1 MSFVVKE
8 VYLENFRTHDSLE
21 FKPNEKG
28 VTVIKGENGTG
39 KSSLIDA
46 IAWGIYGIKPNGV
59 TKNADLRRHH
69 MDLNTEKTLVRLVI
83 ELPDASEYEIER
95 RILGK
100 KGSTECDVW
109 KLVKKPN
116 GEVEKE
122 HVAGTSVT
130 HASEFIL
137 RVVGVNEK
145 GFLASMFVQQKQVDE
160 LLTASPKDR
169 SAVIE
174 KMTGITALTEAVA
187 DIRVDL
193 RDAKKTMELYGNDLQ
208 DFNFDEIK
216 EEIAEKTRQLE
227 VLDKDYADTVDI
239 GKSTKSELLKLQETH
254 KYQSEIMNRL
264 DKQNTVYTLVYNEYS
279 RLKESFASTK
289 AKLEEKTSSLSL
301 LEKSLGTSSA
311 QDILNEYNKKNKE
324 FNNLS
329 YSIQSVNKEV
339 DNLYTIVGKGISL
352 SVHLFE
358 QGLISTELT
367 GDLTASY
374 AVSAIRDLKE
384 CRINLVKKQEE
395 LSCNIENLN
404 SSIAQKKFMF
414 TSNRNAIDA
423 LSNEDGK
430 CPTCHQTPN
439 NLKELLD
446 GLAKS
451 NEVLS
456 KEKDELELDKEKL
469 SGELDSVNTSIENVD
484 EHVSSLSKVELAV
497 KELGE
502 KKRNIKSLKKHK
514 EKLSAEVDSMQELY
528 SLANNARSLESDVAT
543 VRNEY
548 ADIENKA
555 KAKKLEAKEAKDE
568 KDKLQKEVDGF
579 EGFDERD
586 AKISDMSGEL
596 ESLRAKVSNIKIE
609 KNSIANAIEYDNKT
623 LAQAE
628 ASKQRYEKSV
638 KSYEKVASSSK
649 IVSGFREN
657 RIEEVVPE
665 ISLIASSLLQ
675 KFTDG
680 KFVSMH
686 LDKSYK
692 ANVEQADGIKI
703 DVGLLSGGKLSA
715 VALSF
720 KLAIAMI
727 SHKGQAV
734 STMILDEVLVS
745 QDENRVENI
754 VNTIKE
760 VLDGQVILIGHNGD
774 VISSVADKII
784 ELS

>member
-1 MSFVVKE
+1 MV
-8 VYLENFRTHDSLE
+8 L
-21 FKPNEKG
+21 
-28 VTVIKGENGTG
+28 
-39 KSSLIDA
+39 
-46 IAWGIYGIKPNGV
+46 
-59 TKNADLRRHH
+59 LRAMR
-69 MDLNTEKTLVRLVI
+69 
-83 ELPDASEYEIER
+83 
-95 RILGK
+95 
-100 KGSTECDVW
+100 C
-109 KLVKKPN
+109 
-116 GEVEKE
+116 
-122 HVAGTSVT
+122 
-130 HASEFIL
+130 
-137 RVVGVNEK
+137 
-145 GFLASMFVQQKQVDE
+145 
-160 LLTASPKDR
+160 
-169 SAVIE
+169 
-174 KMTGITALTEAVA
+174 
-187 DIRVDL
+187 
-193 RDAKKTMELYGNDLQ
+193 
-208 DFNFDEIK
+208 
-216 EEIAEKTRQLE
+216 
-227 VLDKDYADTVDI
+227 
-239 GKSTKSELLKLQETH
+239 
-254 KYQSEIMNRL
+254 
-264 DKQNTVYTLVYNEYS
+264 
-279 RLKESFASTK
+279 
-289 AKLEEKTSSLSL
+289 
-301 LEKSLGTSSA
+301 
-311 QDILNEYNKKNKE
+311 
-324 FNNLS
+324 
-329 YSIQSVNKEV
+329 
-339 DNLYTIVGKGISL
+339 
-352 SVHLFE
+352 
-358 QGLISTELT
+358 
-367 GDLTASY
+367 
-374 AVSAIRDLKE
+374 
-384 CRINLVKKQEE
+384 C
-395 LSCNIENLN
+395 
-404 SSIAQKKFMF
+404 
-414 TSNRNAIDA
+414 
-423 LSNEDGK
+423 
-430 CPTCHQTPN
+430 
-439 NLKELLD
+439 
-446 GLAKS
+446 
-451 NEVLS
+451 S

-703 DVGLLSGGKLSA
+703 DVGLLSGGELSA
-715 VALSF
+715 VAFSLR
-720 KLAIAMI
+720 LAIAMI